1 MVKHGDRWFVNN
13 DIGDLIIARFTR
25 DGYEEIDRA
34 KLIEPTARSGFGP
47 RRFYDAMVNWS
58 HPAYANRHIIAPQR
72 RGDHSCLPG
81 CRVAG
86 VGAEPT
92 GWAGRCAG
100 LRLAVVFASI
110 AILATLPAAG
120 QQGSERWA
128 PAIAAFEAQDREQP
142 PQPGGAMFLG
152 SSSIRFW
159 DLERWFPA
167 SRFPGLRATNRGFGG
182 SQIADSLRYLDRI
195 VWPHRPSTIV
205 FYAGDNDIAAGKS
218 AQAVAADF
226 AELGRRCGRSCPGP
240 GSSTWRS
247 SRAWPAGSSP
257 PRCEPPTR

>member
-1 MVKHGDRWFVNN
+1 M
-13 DIGDLIIARFTR
+13 
-25 DGYEEIDRA
+25 
-34 KLIEPTARSGFGP
+34 
-47 RRFYDAMVNWS
+47 
-58 HPAYANRHIIAPQR
+58 
-72 RGDHSCLPG
+72 
-81 CRVAG
+81 
-86 VGAEPT
+86 GAELT

-100 LRLAVVFASI
+100 IRPAVVFASI

-120 QQGSERWA
+120 QQASERWA

-142 PQPGGAMFLG
+142 PQPGGTMFLG

-226 AELGRRCGRSCPGP
+226 AELGRRVWAELPETRFIYVAIKPSLARWHLAPEMRAANALIEASAKRGAAPPVWQWQDVLHMKPGDGLPISWRAGPTSTSAAWVSPARRTRPRPRRSGAGRRT
-240 GSSTWRS
+240 TWYR
-247 SRAWPAGSSP
+247 
-257 PRCEPPTR
+257 PRTS